1 MSKFSEGITALG
13 VRRPVLI
20 TVFNLLIMLAG
31 FASFFGIDI
40 RELPDV
46 DRPIISVRA
55 VYDGASPG
63 TMDTEVTSILEGAVS
78 RVSGVKSIESSS
90 EENNMR
96 MRVEFDS
103 SVDLNVAAS
112 DVREAVS
119 RAQRQLPDNID
130 QVLVIKAD
138 SDADSVVQLSAY
150 SDTLLKYELAERI
163 EKDVAPEFLSIKGVA
178 DVMLNGDQPRVL
190 RVLLDPA
197 LLAGYKLSV
206 SDAVDTLR
214 TINLDVPAGSYE
226 SDDQELL
233 VRAQATVV
241 KPEKVEELYIRGDIQ
256 IGDVGEV
263 FYAPMEAES
272 YSLLNGRMVVGLG
285 IIRQAGSNTIDIANE
300 VDRRLKEINERS
312 KDFTLVKTSD
322 DAIFIK
328 GALKDVVFT
337 LIFSILIVLLIIGV
351 FLGQAKAVLIPAV
364 TMPISLIGTLAAIWL
379 FGFSVNLLTLL
390 ALVLAT
396 GLIVDD
402 AIVVLENIQRVRSE
416 GMEKMAAAVIGTKQV
431 FFAVIATTITL
442 VSVFLPIAFLP
453 GDTGRMFKE
462 FGLVLTIAVIISSFV
477 AVTLCPM
484 MTSRLPNLSKSNK
497 FLDAIRGKL
506 DRFGHR
512 SAGFYFRTL
521 NSLIH
526 HKIISLIIAV
536 GVAIGGMFSFFLLNQ
551 ELLPK
556 EDRGSIQVLLTGPDG
571 SSLSY
576 ADRQSQKV
584 EEVLFHYQEQGI
596 VTDIFTIVGRWDK
609 NRAYTIATLKHWD
622 ERDVSQMELASEI
635 NDKLKDM
642 PGALVRVIQRGSLNI
657 RGGGRGIQIA
667 LTGNNYDDLYT
678 ESTDFAQK
686 LKENIPIIE
695 DVNIQ
700 FDTSQPELSFNINRQ
715 RANDLKVPMERISQT
730 LRVMVDK
737 LDLLDLSVNDQ
748 AVPVMVGSAN
758 GVINDPGDLL
768 NIFVTNT
775 NDELVPLSSLIDV
788 KESGVAAELDR
799 HAQRRAIEL
808 DIGLPPATTIG
819 DVLEDI
825 KNLAKTELPQ
835 GTNLLLLGESATL
848 EESSY
853 ETALTFLIALLV
865 VFLVLSA
872 QFESIGSAAIVMFTV
887 PFGLAAA
894 VFALLL
900 TGQSLNLYSQIGLV
914 MLIGLMTKNAIL
926 LVEFMD
932 QMRDEGMSV
941 EDAVMEGVR
950 VRLRPVIM
958 TVSST
963 VIGSLPLI
971 LFTGPGA
978 EARNSIGWVVFGG
991 LGLSTLFTLYLAPLG
1006 YSIIAPFVKPRA
1018 SSGKELEKQLKNAK
1032 RNKKEVTN

>member
-20 TVFNLLIMLAG
+20 TVVNLLIMLAG
-31 FASFFGIDI
+31 LASFFGIDI

-46 DRPIISVRA
+46 DRPIIGVRA
-55 VYDGASPG
+55 VYDGASPS

-103 SVDLNVAAS
+103 SVDLNVAAN

-119 RAQRQLPDNID
+119 RAQRQLPDDID

-178 DVMLNGDQPRVL
+178 DVTLNGDQPRVL

-206 SDAVDTLR
+206 SDVVDTLS

-241 KPEKVEELYIRGDIQ
+241 KPEKVEELYIRGDIK

-337 LIFSILIVLLIIGV
+337 LIFSILIVLLIIGI

-484 MTSRLPNLSKSNK
+484 MTSRLPNMSKSNK

-506 DRFGHR
+506 DGFGHR

-536 GVAIGGMFSFFLLNQ
+536 GVAVGGMFSFSLLNQ

-556 EDRGSIQVLLTGPDG
+556 EDKGSIQVMLTGPDG

-584 EEVLFHYQEQGI
+584 EEVLYPYQEQGI

-609 NRAYTIATLKHWD
+609 NRAFTITTLKHWD

-635 NDKLKDM
+635 SDKLKDI
-642 PGALVRVIQRGSLNI
+642 PGGLVRVIQRSSLNV
-657 RGGGRGIQIA
+657 RGGGSGIQIA
-667 LTGNNYDDLYT
+667 LTGNNYDDLYIA
-678 ESTDFAQK
+678 SNDFAQK
-686 LKENIPIIE
+686 LKDNIPIIE

-700 FDTSQPELSFNINRQ
+700 FDTSQPELSFDINRQ
-715 RANDLKVPMERISQT
+715 RANDLNVPMERISQT

-737 LDLLDLSVNDQ
+737 LDLLDLSVDDQ
-748 AVPVMVGSAN
+748 AVPVMLGSAN

-825 KNLAKTELPQ
+825 KNLAKTKLPQ

-941 EDAVMEGVR
+941 DDAVMEGVR

-1006 YSIIAPFVKPRA
+1006 YLIIAPFVKPRA